1 MYAQIV
7 DLVAREVL
15 DSRGTPTV
23 EAEVWLDD
31 GGHGRAIVPSGAST
45 GKFEA
50 LELRDGDK
58 KRFLGKGTLKAVE
71 NINEVIAPEIVGLNA
86 FDQTAIDDSLLKL
99 DGTKNKDKLGA
110 NAILAVSMAVARA
123 AADSIDTPL
132 YKYLGGTN
140 AKVLPVPFMNI
151 VNGGKHA
158 DNNLDIQEFMIV
170 PAGFKHFR
178 DALRAG
184 VEVFHHLKKLLKD
197 GGHVTAVGDEGG
209 FAPSFESNEEAIKYI
224 INAVESAGYKPGEE
238 IFIALDCAASEFF
251 NEEKGLYTI
260 DGKELT
266 PDQLIDYYVDLTER
280 YPIVTIEDPFNE
292 EDWEAFSKLSERV
305 GGKVQIVGDD
315 LYVTNIERLRKGVE
329 ERASNSILIKLN
341 QIGSVTETLDTI
353 EYAQK
358 HGMTCVISHRSGET
372 EDTFIAHLAV
382 ATNAGMIKTGSASR
396 TDRIAKY
403 NELLRIEEELGEQA
417 EYRGLSSFYNL

>member
-1 MYAQIV
+1 
-7 DLVAREVL
+7 
-15 DSRGTPTV
+15 
-23 EAEVWLDD
+23 
-31 GGHGRAIVPSGAST
+31 
-45 GKFEA
+45 
-50 LELRDGDK
+50 
-58 KRFLGKGTLKAVE
+58 
-71 NINEVIAPEIVGLNA
+71 
-86 FDQTAIDDSLLKL
+86 
-99 DGTKNKDKLGA
+99 
-110 NAILAVSMAVARA
+110 
-123 AADSIDTPL
+123 
-132 YKYLGGTN
+132 
-140 AKVLPVPFMNI
+140 MNI

-170 PAGFKHFR
+170 PAGFKYFR

-280 YPIVTIEDPFNE
+280 YPIISIEDPFNE
-292 EDWEAFSKLSERV
+292 EDWGAFSKLTERV

>member
-23 EAEVWLDD
+23 EAEIWLDD

-86 FDQTAIDDSLLKL
+86 FDQTAIDDALLKL

-280 YPIVTIEDPFNE
+280 YPIVSIEDPFNE

-417 EYRGLSSFYNL
+417 EFRGLASFYNL

>member
-86 FDQTAIDDSLLKL
+86 FDQTAIDDALLKL

-184 VEVFHHLKKLLKD
+184 VEVFHHLKKLLKE

-209 FAPSFESNEEAIKYI
+209 FAPSFESSEEAIKYI
-224 INAVESAGYKPGEE
+224 INAIESAGYKPGEE
-238 IFIALDCAASEFF
+238 IFIALDCAANEFL

-260 DGKELT
+260 DGKDLT
-266 PDQLIDYYVDLTER
+266 PDQLIDYYIDLTER
-280 YPIVTIEDPFNE
+280 YPIISIEDPFNE
-292 EDWEAFSKLSERV
+292 EDWEAFSRLSERV

-358 HGMTCVISHRSGET
+358 RGMTCVISHRSGET

-382 ATNAGMIKTGSASR
+382 ATNSGMIKTGSASR

-417 EYRGLSSFYNL
+417 EFRGLASFYNL